1 MHNGIL
7 LRHRKEWN
15 IAIFSNV
22 NGPRN
27 CHMSEV
33 RVIWYLLYAESKRK
47 GTNEL
52 IYKIKTDLEIAL
64 MVTSGGGIDWEFGMD
79 MYTLLYLKQIT
90 NKDIPYS
97 TGDSAQYSVI
107 I

>member
-1 MHNGIL
+1 M
-7 LRHRKEWN
+7 
-15 IAIFSNV
+15 

-47 GTNEL
+47 DTNEL
-52 IYKIKTDLEIAL
+52 IYKIKTDLEIEL

-79 MYTLLYLKQIT
+79 MYTLLYLKQVT
-90 NKDIPYS
+90 NNDLLYS
-97 TGDSAQYSVI
+97 IDNSAHLFIVA
-107 I
+107 